1 MFEDFF
7 SFSDGEEGNN
17 EKAKKVLGEL
27 EIIFNFNIIL
37 IFRKWVDFVDGR
49 ILDNISKNKGQ
60 IRNVNIKEGEYFWKK
75 ERNISWTS
83 NEEAY

>member
-7 SFSDGEEGNN
+7 FFGEKGNN

-49 ILDNISKNKGQ
+49 ILDNISKNKG
-60 IRNVNIKEGEYFWKK
+60 
-75 ERNISWTS
+75 
-83 NEEAY
+83 

>member
-1 MFEDFF
+1 MILFRECSKIFF
-7 SFSDGEEGNN
+7 FFGEKGNN

-49 ILDNISKNKGQ
+49 ILDNISKNKG
-60 IRNVNIKEGEYFWKK
+60 
-75 ERNISWTS
+75 
-83 NEEAY
+83 

>member
-7 SFSDGEEGNN
+7 LFRTERRETTRR
-17 EKAKKVLGEL
+17 KQRKKVLGEL

-60 IRNVNIKEGEYFWKK
+60 IRNVNIKEGEYF
-75 ERNISWTS
+75 
-83 NEEAY
+83 